1 MEKDLGQ
8 IFNELK
14 DDVSVFV
21 EAKIEFLKLT
31 AYERAGKLVSSL
43 SYILLLVVLAFFATF
58 FLFLALGFLL
68 GEWLNSTSAGIAIV
82 GGIYLIIIG
91 ILIMSKKWFSVKIM
105 NNVIDALDGDDED
118 EDKKNDTIYGNSS
131 INPTGT
137 TPL

>member
-14 DDVSVFV
+14 EDISAYV
-21 EAKIEFLKLT
+21 EIKFNFYKLT
-31 AYERAGKLVSSL
+31 VYEKAGKLVSSL
-43 SYILLLVVLAFFATF
+43 SYVLMLVVLSFMATF

-91 ILIMSKKWFSVKIM
+91 ILIMNKKWLSDKIM
-105 NNVIDALDGDDED
+105 NHVISTLDDDDENPNKQ
-118 EDKKNDTIYGNSS
+118 ENS
-131 INPTGT
+131 
-137 TPL
+137 L